1 MDAKAVEQY
10 AFIVTAFEKRFPKV
24 ALNLTVDLSK
34 YLDSQIDR
42 SFYAG
47 KEDVDVA
54 LLQQLNDFTRCKAQN
69 RLLYY
74 KPENFSDLA
83 NGYKDLDGAYLPT
96 FVCE

>member
-1 MDAKAVEQY
+1 M
-10 AFIVTAFEKRFPKV
+10 KRFPKV

-34 YLDSQIDR
+34 YLVSKIDR

-47 KEDVDVA
+47 NEYVDVA
-54 LLQQLNDFTRCKAQN
+54 LLQQLNDFTRWKAQN

-74 KPENFSDLA
+74 KPQNFSDIV

-96 FVCE
+96 FICK

>member
-1 MDAKAVEQY
+1 MKCEAAAQY
-10 AFIVTAFEKRFPKV
+10 AFIVTAFEQRFPNV

-42 SFYAG
+42 SFYTG
-47 KEDVDVA
+47 SEYVDVA
-54 LLQQLNDFTRCKAQN
+54 LLQQLNDFTRWKAQN

-74 KPENFSDLA
+74 KPANFSDLA

-96 FVCE
+96 FVCQ